1 MSYENPQVPHEV
13 NVGGSAPL
21 AEFLRLGAALVAA
34 VALFGAVLYFAGER
48 LARLV
53 PFALEQRW
61 VGERVVGL
69 DLGPEGAAAQRT
81 RAQVEPYLQR
91 LAAGLAATM
100 RLPDDMRVR
109 VHYADVAVPNAFATL
124 GGHVVV
130 TRGVYQ
136 RMPSENALAMVLA
149 HEIGHVRH
157 RDPIAG
163 LGGGATL
170 ALLLALAGGDVEA
183 LAPQLAALVQRGY
196 SREAERAADEAA
208 LEALQR
214 FYGHSGGAAEVFR
227 VLARAGAGSGRLP
240 TLLATH
246 PADAARIA
254 HLEEAAADWDPR
266 TQPLRPLAVSLAA
279 AGLPAVEAPPSP

>member
-1 MSYENPQVPHEV
+1 MGYENPQVPHEV
-13 NVGGSAPL
+13 NVAPVDPL
-21 AEFLRLGAALVAA
+21 VEFLQLAAGLLVAL
-34 VALFGAVLYFAGER
+34 ALAAAAIYFGGER
-48 LARLV
+48 LARNL
-53 PFALEQRW
+53 PFELERRW
-61 VGERVVGL
+61 AGDRVVGFEPL
-69 DLGPEGAAAQRT
+69 LRHGDPRGAEIEG
-81 RAQVEPYLQR
+81 YLQR
-91 LAAGLAATM
+91 LADGLSATL
-100 RLPDDMRVR
+100 RLPDSMRVTL
-109 VHYADVAVPNAFATL
+109 HYAAVDEPNAFATL

-130 TRGVYQ
+130 TRGLYAH
-136 RMPSENALAMVLA
+136 MPSENALATVLA
-149 HEIGHVRH
+149 HEIGHVRA
-157 RDPIAG
+157 RDPIAA
-163 LGGGATL
+163 LGGGASL
-170 ALLLALAGGDVEA
+170 ALFAALLGGDA
-183 LAPQLAALVQRGY
+183 QSLAPQVAALVQRGY
-196 SREAERAADEAA
+196 SREAERLADEAA

>member
-1 MSYENPQVPHEV
+1 MGYENPQVPHEV
-13 NVGGSAPL
+13 NVGGRGSPL
-21 AEFLRLGAALVAA
+21 AEFLQLGAALVAG
-34 VALFGAVLYFAGER
+34 VALLGALLYFAGEH
-48 LARLV
+48 LARRV

-69 DLGPEGAAAQRT
+69 DLGPAGGKPDPA

-100 RLPDDMRVR
+100 RLPDDMQVR
-109 VHYADVAVPNAFATL
+109 VHYADLAVPNAFATL

-130 TRGVYQ
+130 TRGLYE

-170 ALLLALAGGDVEA
+170 ALLLALVGGDVDA
-183 LAPQLAALVQRGY
+183 VAPQLAALVQRGY
-196 SREAERAADEAA
+196 SREAERDADEAA

-227 VLARAGAGSGRLP
+227 VLARAGGGTGRIP
-240 TLLATH
+240 TLLGTH

-254 HLEEAAADWDPR
+254 HLEAAAAGWDPR
-266 TQPLRPLAVSLAA
+266 TQPLRPLAVNPAA
-279 AGLPAVEAPPSP
+279 HTGDPRPE

>member
-13 NVGGSAPL
+13 NVGGGSPL
-21 AEFLRLGAALVAA
+21 AEFLRLAAALVAGVA
-34 VALFGAVLYFAGER
+34 VLGALLYFAGEH
-48 LARLV
+48 LARRV
-53 PFALEQRW
+53 PFALEQRL
-61 VGERVVGL
+61 VGGRVLGI
-69 DLGPEGAAAQRT
+69 DLGPATGAADPA

-100 RLPDDMRVR
+100 RLPDDMRVQ
-109 VHYADVAVPNAFATL
+109 VHYADVATPNAFATL

-130 TRGVYQ
+130 TRGLYE

-149 HEIGHVRH
+149 HEIGHVRN

-170 ALLLALAGGDVEA
+170 ALMLALAGGDVDA

-214 FYGHSGGAAEVFR
+214 FYGHSGGSAEVFR
-227 VLARAGAGSGRLP
+227 VLARAGGGTGRIP
-240 TLLATH
+240 ALLATH

-254 HLEEAAADWDPR
+254 HLEAAAADWDPR
-266 TQPLRPLAVSLAA
+266 AQPLRPLAVSPRASA
-279 AGLPAVEAPPSP
+279 QPRD